1 MITFISSP
9 IYIKH
14 CIFRPPFWTPRD
26 KIFRVSYVFCPYL
39 KENNSSPLKTCLL
52 TLFKEIILV
61 DTELYRNIN
70 YKMQNYWSLKHL
82 VHIVVIRLKRLR
94 TSDESPVRRSHFH
107 SCRYTADVHATF
119 RVFQTGSEQPSKHVT
134 LFGMILIK
142 PWPIFPVTVWD
153 KITRDRSEIKGRGR
167 VDITQGDNA
176 LKQVCEN

>member
-1 MITFISSP
+1 M
-9 IYIKH
+9 YIKH

-26 KIFRVSYVFCPYL
+26 KFFPCFVCFLSVPKR
-39 KENNSSPLKTCLL
+39 EHNSSPLKTCLL
-52 TLFKEIILV
+52 TLFKEIIFV
-61 DTELYRNIN
+61 YTELYRNIN
-70 YKMQNYWSLKHL
+70 YKMQNYWSLKQL
-82 VHIVVIRLKRLR
+82 VHIVAIRLKRLR
-94 TSDESPVRRSHFH
+94 TSESPVRRSHLH
-107 SCRYTADVHATF
+107 SCRYTADVHETF

-167 VDITQGDNA
+167 VDIPQGDNA